1 MHFLLII
8 IERLTGER
16 KPPQNYALT
25 INESPTSE
33 DVGLSQ
39 SPISEKCPKGKLLH
53 LLFGRKTDRGTVSTS
68 SRKKVSGGTQAQS
81 YDPATQ
87 RPVLRCS
94 ICTGEQVAGFKDIR
108 TGKFEEV
115 TLIRDEREL
124 REFMETYGIEKVT
137 KEY

>member
-1 MHFLLII
+1 MIF
-8 IERLTGER
+8 
-16 KPPQNYALT
+16 KQKSSK
-25 INESPTSE
+25 ES
-33 DVGLSQ
+33 VKK
-39 SPISEKCPKGKLLH
+39 SP
-53 LLFGRKTDRGTVSTS
+53 
-68 SRKKVSGGTQAQS
+68 AQS